1 MYNDKTTV
9 ALKVIIKFCYFALAV
24 AGVVLFELQFAG
36 AHGTKLIEGVEEKY
50 FTVLYTFLFSLPAGY
65 VALAFIDKLLTVVR
79 KNEVFEIKTT
89 KYLDKISYCCVY
101 ASLVAFASVIA
112 SSVLRIDTY
121 VVLFSML
128 LFAELFM
135 AMLLKVIKKI
145 FAKAI
150 ELKEENDLTI

>member
-50 FTVLYTFLFSLPAGY
+50 FTVLYTFLFSLSAGY

-121 VVLFSML
+121 VFLFSML
-128 LFAELFM
+128 LLAELFM

>member
-9 ALKVIIKFCYFALAV
+9 ALKVIIKICYFALAV
-24 AGVVLFELQFAG
+24 AAIILYMLQFLG
-36 AHGTKLIEGVEEKY
+36 MHGTKAIYGVEEKY
-50 FTVLYTFLFSLPAGY
+50 FVILYTFLFSLPPGY

-89 KYLDKISYCCVY
+89 KYLDKISYCCLA
-101 ASLVAFASVIA
+101 ASVVSFASV
-112 SSVLRIDTY
+112 VLRIDTY
-121 VVLFSML
+121 VVLLSL
-128 LFAELFM
+128 LLLAELFM
-135 AMLLKVIKKI
+135 ALLLKVVKKI

>member
-36 AHGTKLIEGVEEKY
+36 SHGTKVIEGVEEKY

-79 KNEVFEIKTT
+79 KNEVFELKTT
-89 KYLDKISYCCVY
+89 KYLDVISYCCLAAGAV
-101 ASLVAFASVIA
+101 SLVAVVASVF
-112 SSVLRIDTY
+112 LHIDVY
-121 VVLFSML
+121 VVLFVML
-128 LFAELFM
+128 LLAELFM